1 MSDMKELENW
11 TPEPFE
17 ERPDSELN
25 PFLDMIIRAANDPE
39 IQKDFQEWLKDPKNQ
54 KNRPSKHRH
63 LYLESDLD
71 KGLGE

>member
-11 TPEPFE
+11 TPKPA
-17 ERPDSELN
+17 PVGNDADLN
-25 PFLDMIIRAANDPE
+25 PLLDMFIRAANDPE
-39 IQKDFQEWLKDPKNQ
+39 IQKGFQEWLKDPKNQ

>member
-1 MSDMKELENW
+1 MKELENRVSDP
-11 TPEPFE
+11 TR
-17 ERPDSELN
+17 ERPDPELN

-54 KNRPSKHRH
+54 EDRPLKHRH
-63 LYLESDLD
+63 LYLESDLE

>member
-11 TPEPFE
+11 TPEPA
-17 ERPDSELN
+17 PVGNDADLN

-54 KNRPSKHRH
+54 KDRPSKHRH

>member
-11 TPEPFE
+11 APEPAPRKADLTLF
-17 ERPDSELN
+17 LN
-25 PFLDMIIRAANDPE
+25 RIIQASNDPE
-39 IQKDFQEWLKDPKNQ
+39 VQKDFQAWKKAQ
-54 KNRPSKHRH
+54 KNRKNHHSKHVARH